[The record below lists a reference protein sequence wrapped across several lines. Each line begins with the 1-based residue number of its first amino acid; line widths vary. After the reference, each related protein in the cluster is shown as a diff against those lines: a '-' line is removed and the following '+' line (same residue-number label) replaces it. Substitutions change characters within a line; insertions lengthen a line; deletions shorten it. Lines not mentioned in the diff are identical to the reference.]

1 MIGIHRGGHDVVLV
15 TDAPRS
21 YLEELAVRK
30 RRYGIL
36 MAFRIPCLL
45 LAATLYHIP
54 WLAVAILALS
64 IPLPWMAVLIAND
77 RLPRS
82 ASRVERPTRQSDAQ
96 AMQVGYNLSED
107 ARGR

>member
-1 MIGIHRGGHDVVLV
+1 MIGLHRGRHDVVLV

-45 LAATLYHIP
+45 VAATLYHIP
-54 WLAVAILALS
+54 WLAVTFLALS

-82 ASRVERPTRQSDAQ
+82 ASRAERPSRRSDARAIQ
-96 AMQVGYNLSED
+96 PGNNLGEL
-107 ARGR
+107 AGRR

>member
-1 MIGIHRGGHDVVLV
+1 MIGLHRGSHDVVLV

-54 WLAVAILALS
+54 WLAVTILALS

-82 ASRVERPTRQSDAQ
+82 ASRVERPSRRSDARAIQ
-96 AMQVGYNLSED
+96 SGHILGDTAGE
-107 ARGR
+107 R